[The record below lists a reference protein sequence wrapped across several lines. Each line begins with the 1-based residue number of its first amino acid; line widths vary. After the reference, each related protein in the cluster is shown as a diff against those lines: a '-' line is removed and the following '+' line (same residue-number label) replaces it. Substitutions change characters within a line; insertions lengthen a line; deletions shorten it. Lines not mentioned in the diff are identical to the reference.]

1 MAFRGVSLLKFVG
14 TVSLGLLTGLSY
26 TLSSLTAPALLTLP
40 SASAAS
46 RGFGTLAS
54 TARTQLRALTLASSA
69 CFALAFLASPRYGR
83 HPYLLYTSLLTGLS
97 GAVVSDGLLA
107 PYLGLA
113 TPPRRA
119 RPAPATTSAAAAAAA
134 RRERASRARMESSY
148 EDLGGSDSAH
158 SDGDDTVD
166 DDTTVV
172 ASAADEVNGEE
183 VRGDVENFIKKQVVR
198 AGVAGLGFLVAV
210 LGIWGDGAVRP
221 AVYHY

>member
-1 MAFRGVSLLKFVG
+1 MASRGVSLLKFVG

-69 CFALAFLASPRYGR
+69 CFALAFLASPRHGR
-83 HPYLLYTSLLTGLS
+83 HPYLLYTSVLTGLS
-97 GAVVSDGLLA
+97 GAAVSDGLLA

-119 RPAPATTSAAAAAAA
+119 RPARPAAAAAAAA
-134 RRERASRARMESSY
+134 RRERSARARMESSY
-148 EDLGGSDSAH
+148 EDLGEGSDSAH
-158 SDGDDTVD
+158 SDDGD

-172 ASAADEVNGEE
+172 ASATDEVNGEE

-210 LGIWGDGAVRP
+210 LGIWGDGAARP
-221 AVYHY
+221 PVYHY